1 MKKNIIL
8 LLLIVVF
15 GAVCFYLGNTFDF
28 SQNKG
33 DYYIEQGY
41 SFKVPSNWTE
51 TDELGTTA
59 FLNEEED
66 NGDNPFKSY
75 IFFVKDDLLGRS
87 PSQYFEYIKG
97 NIKENSENA
106 EVLEEKEDGKFHVIY
121 LKTVQNEINYIVGMA
136 FLPGVNDTYSII
148 SLNTLESGFD
158 ATKVVFEET
167 YRSFELR

>member
-28 SQNKG
+28 SKNKG

-97 NIKENSENA
+97 NIKTEIIDDLGIVYFLKPESLLQGRYPSIVSAINKSFSESCREAVGRRNS
-106 EVLEEKEDGKFHVIY
+106 VI
-121 LKTVQNEINYIVGMA
+121 TNNH
-136 FLPGVNDTYSII
+136 
-148 SLNTLESGFD
+148 TLFKNGDSNGTIRT
-158 ATKVVFEET
+158 ATT
-167 YRSFELR
+167 